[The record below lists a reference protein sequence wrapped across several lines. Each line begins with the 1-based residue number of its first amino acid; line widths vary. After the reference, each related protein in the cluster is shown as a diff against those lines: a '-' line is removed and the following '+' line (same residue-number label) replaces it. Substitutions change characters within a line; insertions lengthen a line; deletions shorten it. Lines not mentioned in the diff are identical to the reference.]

1 MTRSNAREVAV
12 HMIYELGFGSRSAE
26 ELLEHEMTRE
36 RFAQLGE
43 EEEPWAT
50 PRWNAVS
57 NLIRGTRRRWKNCGP
72 PAAGRDRLQGSGL
85 PRLAAERGGVRRA
98 RTSLTG
104 TLLGC
109 GVACPP
115 RRNWKSCWIA
125 STGWLCARLS
135 LGFPVS
141 RLIAVDMMEDG
152 EIEER

>member
-57 NLIRGTRRRWKNCGP
+57 NLIRGTRIRWKNCGP
-72 PAAGRDRLQGSGL
+72 PAAG
-85 PRLAAERGGVRRA
+85 
-98 RTSLTG
+98 
-104 TLLGC
+104 
-109 GVACPP
+109 
-115 RRNWKSCWIA
+115 
-125 STGWLCARLS
+125 
-135 LGFPVS
+135 
-141 RLIAVDMMEDG
+141 
-152 EIEER
+152 